1 MGSNSI
7 LKHLGLSA
15 PWLTKARRVMEL
27 LAKIGP
33 DSANPNPLVLK
44 RLSSGKT
51 SGKGQDL
58 LDFLQ
63 APHLQ
68 H

>member
-1 MGSNSI
+1 
-7 LKHLGLSA
+7 
-15 PWLTKARRVMEL
+15 MEL